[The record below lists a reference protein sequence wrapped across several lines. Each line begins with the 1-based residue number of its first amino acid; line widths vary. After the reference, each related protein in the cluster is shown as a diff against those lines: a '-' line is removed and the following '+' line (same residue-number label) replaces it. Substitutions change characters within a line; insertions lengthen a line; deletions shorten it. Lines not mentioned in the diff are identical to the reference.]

1 MNYGEIRTQFKA
13 ILNRRDCSNALADTF
28 LNQALLR
35 CTRELR
41 TPAQEKQSSITVTSV
56 GGGSFTGFPVPAD
69 IIQAIAFM
77 VDTVS
82 GQKRKLDYLSLAR
95 FLELDVSVGSPAY
108 YTRIG
113 NAYQFR
119 PVPPDSTVLTLY
131 YYGEFEQFSG
141 DSDETVLSLIAP
153 DLLIYGALAY
163 AADYFMDER
172 SEAFEGRYG
181 QIAQALQDQAYDLE
195 AHDASIAPTYNTD
208 Y

>member
-28 LNQALLR
+28 LNQSLLR

-41 TPAQEKQSSITVTSV
+41 TPAQEAETSLTVGAT
-56 GGGSFTGFPVPAD
+56 FTGFPVPAD
-69 IIQAIAFM
+69 IIQAITFM

-82 GQKRKLDYLSLAR
+82 GQKRKLEYQSLAR
-95 FLELDVSVGSPAY
+95 FLEMDVYVGSPAY

-113 NAYQFR
+113 NNYQFR
-119 PVPPDSTVLTLY
+119 PVPAEDTVLTLY
-131 YYGEFEQFSG
+131 YYGEFEQFS
-141 DSDETVLSLIAP
+141 DDNATTVLSLIAP

-163 AADYFMDER
+163 AADYFMDDR
-172 SEAFEGRYG
+172 SEAFEGRYN

-195 AHDASIAPTYNTD
+195 AHDASIAPAYNAE

>member
-13 ILNRRDCSNALADTF
+13 ILNRRDCSNTLADTF
-28 LNQALLR
+28 LNQSLQR

-41 TPAQEKQSSITVTSV
+41 TPAQEAQITLTVADP
-56 GGGSFTGFPVPAD
+56 FTGFPVPAD
-69 IIQAIAFM
+69 MIQLIAMM
-77 VDTVS
+77 VATVD
-82 GQKRKLDYLSLAR
+82 GQQRKLEFRSLAR
-95 FLELDVSVGSPAY
+95 FLEFDVSVGSPAY

-119 PVPPDSTVLTLY
+119 PIPAVDTDLILY

-141 DSDETVLSLIAP
+141 DTDETVLSLIAP
-153 DLLIYGALAY
+153 DLLIYGALSY
-163 AADYFMDER
+163 AADYFMDDRAEPF
-172 SEAFEGRYG
+172 EARYQ

-195 AHDASIAPTYNTD
+195 AHDASIAPAYNSE

>member
-13 ILNRRDCSNALADTF
+13 ILNRRDCSNTLADTF
-28 LNQALLR
+28 LNQSLQR

-41 TPAQEKQSSITVTSV
+41 TPSQEVEVNLTVVSP
-56 GGGSFTGFPVPAD
+56 FTGFPVPAD
-69 IIQAIAFM
+69 IIQTIAFM

-82 GQKRKLDYLSLAR
+82 GQKRKVTYETLAR
-95 FLELDVSVGSPAY
+95 FLEHDVYTGSPAY

-113 NAYQFR
+113 NAFQFR
-119 PVPPDSTVLTLY
+119 PVPSEDTVLTLY
-131 YYGEFEQFSG
+131 YYGEFEQFA
-141 DSDETVLSLIAP
+141 DDNDETVLSLIAP

-163 AADYFMDER
+163 AADYFMDDR
-172 SEAFEGRYG
+172 GQAFESRYV

-195 AHDASIAPTYNTD
+195 AHDASIAPTYNTE

>member
-28 LNQALLR
+28 LNQSLLR

-41 TPAQEKQSSITVTSV
+41 TPAQEAQFIMTV
-56 GGGSFTGFPVPAD
+56 GSTFTGFPVPAD
-69 IIQAIAFM
+69 MIQLIAM
-77 VDTVS
+77 MATTTD
-82 GQKRKLDYLSLAR
+82 GQQRKIDNKSLAR
-95 FLELDVSVGSPAY
+95 FLEYDVYIGSPAY
-108 YTRIG
+108 YARIG

-119 PVPPDSTVLTLY
+119 PVPAEGTELVLY

-141 DSDETVLSLIAP
+141 DSDETVLSLVAP

-163 AADYFMDER
+163 AADYFMDDR
-172 SEAFEGRYG
+172 SDAFEGRYG

-195 AHDASIAPTYNTD
+195 AHDASVAPAYNTE

>member
-28 LNQALLR
+28 LNQSLLR

-41 TPAQEKQSSITVTSV
+41 TPSQEAEVSQTVVSP
-56 GGGSFTGFPVPAD
+56 FTGFPVPAD
-69 IIQAIAFM
+69 IIQTIAFM

-82 GQKRKLDYLSLAR
+82 GQKRKVTYESLAR
-95 FLELDVSVGSPAY
+95 FLERDVYVGSPAY

-113 NAYQFR
+113 NAFQFR
-119 PVPPDSTVLTLY
+119 PVPAEDTVLTLY
-131 YYGEFEQFSG
+131 YYGEFEQFA
-141 DSDETVLSLIAP
+141 DDNDETVLSLIAP

-163 AADYFMDER
+163 AADYFMDDR
-172 SEAFEGRYG
+172 GQAFEGRYV
-181 QIAQALQDQAYDLE
+181 QIAQALQDQAYDLD
-195 AHDASIAPTYNTD
+195 AHDASVAPAYNTE

>member
-28 LNQALLR
+28 LNQSLLR

-41 TPAQEKQSSITVTSV
+41 TPAQEAEATMTV
-56 GGGSFTGFPVPAD
+56 GSTFTGFPVPAD
-69 IIQAIAFM
+69 IIQSIAM
-77 VDTVS
+77 MADTVS
-82 GQKRKLDYLSLAR
+82 GQQRKVTYEPLAR
-95 FLELDVSVGSPAY
+95 FLERDVYVGAPAY

-113 NAYQFR
+113 NFYQLR
-119 PVPPDSTVLTLY
+119 PLPAEDTVLTLY
-131 YYGEFEQFSG
+131 YYGEFEQFAG

-153 DLLIYGALAY
+153 DLLIYAALSY
-163 AADYFMDER
+163 AADYFMDDR
-172 SEAFEGRYG
+172 AQAFEGRYA

-195 AHDASIAPTYNTD
+195 AHDASIAPAYNTE